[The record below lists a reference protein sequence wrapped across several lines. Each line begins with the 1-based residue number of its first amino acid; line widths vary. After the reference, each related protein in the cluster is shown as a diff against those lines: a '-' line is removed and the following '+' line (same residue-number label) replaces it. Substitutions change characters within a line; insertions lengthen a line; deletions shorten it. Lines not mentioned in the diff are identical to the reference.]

1 MEERLN
7 VVKKISDRLYV
18 ITETESVHC
27 YLVLGSTKAMIV
39 DLGYGYEDIQ
49 PMIREITDLP
59 VMAVVS
65 HGDPD
70 HGLGSSWFDDVWIH
84 PPDWGKLLM
93 NDTEDIRR
101 KAMEYRMNKLP
112 FTRKLISEDFV
123 NYRITTKTKPHF
135 LCSGDKISLGDLNF
149 EVLHTPGHSYGHIM
163 LIERNRKWV
172 FSGDQLT
179 AHNIRHFVGS
189 DQQAPFASTL
199 ASMRRLRKTVTEDY
213 KIYPAH
219 DIIPIDSSYPDDLID
234 CPEWELAENYKQD
247 TEFHSF
253 MGDGWQHLY
262 KTVNL
267 IYSDERL
274 EEWMGKKAER

>member
-84 PPDWGKLLM
+84 PLDWGKLLM

-179 AHNIRHFVGS
+179 AHNIWHFVGS

-219 DIIPIDSSYPDDLID
+219 DIIPIDSSYLDDLID
-234 CPEWELAENYKQD
+234 CLEWELAENYKQD